1 MVGNLR
7 TYCKYFEILGGW
19 TGHHKQMKTGNLIP
33 EERYTWIYICTYIR
47 TEHMYISILYIHIYL
62 HIYIYAHIIYHYY
75 YCHYND
81 LRWFTII
88 SIRMHSYY
96 HLYHYMIREL
106 RRVPSI
112 TPRQKKRSSSHSHLI
127 WPLKNRL
134 PRH

>member
-1 MVGNLR
+1 M
-7 TYCKYFEILGGW
+7 
-19 TGHHKQMKTGNLIP
+19 H
-33 EERYTWIYICTYIR
+33 
-47 TEHMYISILYIHIYL
+47 ILYIIITIVITMIYD
-62 HIYIYAHIIYHYY
+62 
-75 YCHYND
+75 D
-81 LRWFTII
+81 LQLYI
-88 SIRMHSYY
+88 SIRMHSYS